1 MSATQV
7 ELECTAT
14 VHDLMH
20 RYPATRAV
28 FERHGVDTCC
38 GSRVSVE
45 EAARRDGLDA
55 AQLCAELQAAAA
67 KGLPGDA

>member
-1 MSATQV
+1 MSYV

-14 VHDLMH
+14 VYDLIRSH
-20 RYPATRAV
+20 PATRAV

-45 EAARRDGLDA
+45 EAARRDGLDPVR
-55 AQLCAELQAAAA
+55 LCAELRAATENGQAGHA
-67 KGLPGDA
+67 